1 MPVGLQA
8 RLLRVLSDGTF
19 YRVGGHEEL
28 QADVRVIAATNQ
40 DLESRVR
47 DKRFREDL
55 YHRLNVMAVTLPPLR
70 DRREDIQGL
79 TRRFL
84 DQAARELAVEP
95 KQLDRQALA
104 MLVRQSWPGNV
115 RQLENLCRQLTVMAP
130 GQVISV
136 TDLPVGMAAERD
148 VDAGPS
154 ASGWQLLLEETVQ
167 HKLTLGQNAILA
179 EVGPQFER
187 VLLRTALA
195 FTRGRKQEAAHR
207 LGWGRNTLTRKLK
220 ELEID

>member
-1 MPVGLQA
+1 
-8 RLLRVLSDGTF
+8 
-19 YRVGGHEEL
+19 
-28 QADVRVIAATNQ
+28 
-40 DLESRVR
+40 
-47 DKRFREDL
+47 
-55 YHRLNVMAVTLPPLR
+55 
-70 DRREDIQGL
+70 
-79 TRRFL
+79 
-84 DQAARELAVEP
+84 ELAVEP

-104 MLVRQSWPGNV
+104 MLVRQFWPGNV
-115 RQLENLCRQLTVMAP
+115 RQLENLCRQLTVLAP

-136 TDLPVGMAAERD
+136 TDLPVGMAAELD
-148 VDAGPS
+148 ADAGPS

-195 FTRGRKQEAAHR
+195 FTRGRKQEAARR